1 MQYLKELPEIT
12 SVGIK
17 GNGNV
22 ELEVEGEVQDLPNR
36 GEAIVFNGDMEDS
49 IYMVVGKLVEHE
61 IIDAEE
67 SYSGKPFTRMEIKGV
82 CVAVTAPWGE

>member
-1 MQYLKELPEIT
+1 MQYLKELLEIT

-36 GEAIVFNGDMEDS
+36 GEAIVFNGGMEGS

-67 SYSGKPFTRMEIKGV
+67 SYRGKPFTRMQIKGV
-82 CVAVTAPWGE
+82 CVAVTAPWEK